1 MTEGSHQDHMVI
13 MNVVKDLARPSGKA
27 VPYLIFG
34 AGANF
39 YRSRPYLI
47 KSSGIAWG
55 GLGGGMGVK
64 VWLHDRF
71 FIGPQFRIGHEPNL
85 RFSIYVG
92 FGKRPSRST
101 GRDGAM
107 KSARIVLLLVTPVV
121 EYEFLPNR
129 RINPYLVVGFGF
141 TQYRTLEPNVEHYYD
156 PSLPEFKWRKQGSI
170 NFTGGLGLRLFLG
183 EHFFVAPEFRI
194 GLTPAV
200 HSTVVVGYAF

>member
-1 MTEGSHQDHMVI
+1 MKEIGCIPVLMMVLICLSVQAQPRPPEPRLHFGTGFFLEGERHLTAGASFRHYLGNRGWALEPEYSFMTEGSHQDHMVI
-13 MNVVKDLARPSGKA
+13 LNVVKDLARPSDKV
-27 VPYLIFG
+27 VPYMIFG

-55 GLGGGMGVK
+55 GLGWGMGAK

-101 GRDGAM
+101 GRD
-107 KSARIVLLLVTPVV
+107 
-121 EYEFLPNR
+121 
-129 RINPYLVVGFGF
+129 
-141 TQYRTLEPNVEHYYD
+141 EP
-156 PSLPEFKWRKQGSI
+156 
-170 NFTGGLGLRLFLG
+170 
-183 EHFFVAPEFRI
+183 
-194 GLTPAV
+194 
-200 HSTVVVGYAF
+200 